1 MNIYSDATQLIGKT
15 PLLRLE
21 RIQEKYALKAEIV
34 AKLECFNPYSV
45 KDRVALNIILQAE
58 EKGLIKKGDTI
69 IEPTSGNTGIGLA
82 FVGALRGYKVILVMP
97 ESMSIERRKL
107 VKMLGA
113 EVVLTPAAQG
123 MQGSLDKAEELR
135 KQLGGYIANQF
146 SNQANAQAHELTT
159 AKEILED
166 TDGKVDIYVSAVGT
180 GGTLT
185 GVGRVLKQHDPEIK
199 VVAVEPAQSPLLSKG
214 YAGPHKIQGIG
225 ANFIPSVLDTEIVDE
240 IVDIEDDEA
249 FEFARELAKTE
260 GVLCGISSGA
270 ALAAAVK
277 IASREQNK
285 GKRIVVVFP
294 DTGERYM
301 STPLFD

>member
-58 EKGLIKKGDTI
+58 EKGLLKKGDTI

-146 SNQANAQAHELTT
+146 SNQANSQAHELTT

-166 TDGKVDIYVSAVGT
+166 TDGNVDIYVSAVGT

-185 GVGRVLKQHDPEIK
+185 GVGRVLKKHNSEIK